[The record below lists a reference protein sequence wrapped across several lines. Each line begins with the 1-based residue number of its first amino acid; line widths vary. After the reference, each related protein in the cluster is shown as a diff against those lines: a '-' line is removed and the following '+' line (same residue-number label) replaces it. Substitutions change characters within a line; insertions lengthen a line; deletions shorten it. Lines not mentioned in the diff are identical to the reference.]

1 MLQLQP
7 SPPSFVEVR
16 RRFGFRSIEIGRWVT
31 RAERDRAAEQFYQAL
46 VDLMQTLRVPEAVI
60 SLRGQL
66 GLQYGIGGQPG
77 VAAHYIPATR
87 QLALAKNAG
96 AGSLAHEWFHGFDH
110 YMGDKAY
117 TPELQATR
125 YPFASTGW
133 AKHFTPVE
141 HRLNELLQ
149 NAFRTIA
156 LNDDETDSPL
166 VVNSRKADQQHGIR
180 YYALPEEL
188 CARAFE
194 AFVEDCG
201 PTNRFLVRG
210 TRFSDDAKAGLY
222 PQGEHRQRINDAFSR
237 YFQALG
243 FAIAREQLR
252 QQAG

>member
-1 MLQLQP
+1 MVLENLRGRHQRGAIAEAGSRLMLQLQP

-46 VDLMQTLRVPEAVI
+46 LDLMQTLRVPEAVI

-117 TPELQATR
+117 
-125 YPFASTGW
+125 
-133 AKHFTPVE
+133 
-141 HRLNELLQ
+141 
-149 NAFRTIA
+149 
-156 LNDDETDSPL
+156 
-166 VVNSRKADQQHGIR
+166 
-180 YYALPEEL
+180 
-188 CARAFE
+188 ARAPGYPLSL
-194 AFVEDCG
+194 CL
-201 PTNRFLVRG
+201 NR
-210 TRFSDDAKAGLY
+210 
-222 PQGEHRQRINDAFSR
+222 
-237 YFQALG
+237 LG
-243 FAIAREQLR
+243 
-252 QQAG
+252 